1 MTELEK
7 QAEES
12 LIILTTTKKAIE
24 LQDGIY
30 LRLEEVKRLLFDN
43 YIKGYQDANQWIDC
57 KDKLPTP
64 QDFKDE
70 CNDYYLVMPKNYRP
84 FLAMFVRHRKGKSFW
99 VKDYTS
105 KVTCKITHWMPVAS
119 TDSINLK

>member
-1 MTELEK
+1 MNKEELEK

-43 YIKGYQDANQWIDC
+43 YIRGSEEGTR
-57 KDKLPTP
+57 KLHGEISNIL
-64 QDFKDE
+64 DE
-70 CNDYYLVMPKNYRP
+70 HEKMNDY
-84 FLAMFVRHRKGKSFW
+84 AISTETVRVIIDLFIENINSNDNSENKKSSRK
-99 VKDYTS
+99 T
-105 KVTCKITHWMPVAS
+105 
-119 TDSINLK
+119 